1 MTKGNLGISWRMN
14 IQDIFKNKFNFSEE
28 LLEELLDGSRERSFD
43 KGDLVLEP
51 GTTSQDVY
59 FIEKGLVRIFYYK
72 ELKTITHFFFMENSF
87 VTSSESLFYNKKSI
101 YGIEALEQSKL
112 IQIPFSLIESMADRS
127 MEMNK
132 VIQQILTTALTAFS
146 RRLNSLQFESAQ
158 ERYQY
163 LMETNP
169 DIILR
174 APLGDIASYL
184 GISQQTLSVIRAQV
198 K

>member
-1 MTKGNLGISWRMN
+1 MN

-28 LLEELLDGSRERSFD
+28 LLEELLDGSRERSFN
-43 KGDLVLEP
+43 KGELVLQP

-59 FIEKGLVRIFYYK
+59 FIEKGLVRVFYYK
-72 ELKTITHFFFMENSF
+72 ELKAITHFFFKENSF
-87 VTSSESLFYNKKSI
+87 VTSSESLFHNKKSK
-101 YGIEALEQSKL
+101 YGIETLEKSKL
-112 IQIPFSLIESMADRS
+112 IQIPFSLIESMADKS

-132 VIQQILTTALTAFS
+132 VIQYILTNALMAFS
-146 RRLNSLQFESAQ
+146 RRLNSLQFESAL

-163 LMETNP
+163 LLDTNP
-169 DIILR
+169 EIILR

-184 GISQQTLSVIRAQV
+184 GISQQTLSVIRAQL